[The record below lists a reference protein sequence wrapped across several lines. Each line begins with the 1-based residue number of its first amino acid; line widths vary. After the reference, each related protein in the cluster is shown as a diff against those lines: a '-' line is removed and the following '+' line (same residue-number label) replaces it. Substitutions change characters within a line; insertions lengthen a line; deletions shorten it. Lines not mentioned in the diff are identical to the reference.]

1 MTWLGS
7 GMEQIVQKVESIRC
21 ICGSGQPRESVMY
34 DVTVTLWLVSPKTTP
49 VSAHSLIQDDLMSNQ
64 MIQTGVGITI
74 GHSNTLIHI

>member
-34 DVTVTLWLVSPKTTP
+34 DVTVTL
-49 VSAHSLIQDDLMSNQ
+49 
-64 MIQTGVGITI
+64 
-74 GHSNTLIHI
+74 